1 MRRIDRANDI
11 SAKTARLAKKAYRK
25 AWRAEDQ
32 FDVSGKVTRI
42 SSKIITEVKKINET
56 ECIAER
62 TGILLSTLLDRINS
76 VF

>member
-25 AWRAEDQ
+25 ARRAEDQ

-56 ECIAER
+56 ERIAER